1 MGTIVTGATG
11 YLGRALSAR
20 LTADGRTVHAL
31 VRSTSSLERV
41 RAVAPNVTFHVHD
54 GTTERIATVI
64 GEIDPEIVFHL
75 ASHYRREDSPSDLE
89 DLVESNV
96 LFGTQVLDAM
106 RRAGCHRLVAAGSAF
121 EHHGEGG
128 DQAVNLYA
136 ATKRAFGEILA
147 YYAEVAAIDAVVTV
161 LYDVYGPDDER
172 QRLPTLIREAQHGG
186 PPLSLP
192 THPVNLDMLFVD
204 DAVAALVRA
213 GALTAEQRP
222 GVRRFAASG
231 GSVRSISDV
240 VAAFERASG
249 RPVPVASDAY
259 PVPDRAIE
267 TPWRGPQVPGWAP
280 KVSLEDGFRLL
291 LMGDGEPDPSGRSH

>member
-1 MGTIVTGATG
+1 MRTIVTGATG
-11 YLGRALSAR
+11 YLGRELAAR

-31 VRSTSSLERV
+31 VRSTSNLERL
-41 RAVAPNVTFHVHD
+41 RGVAPAVTCHVHD
-54 GTTERIATVI
+54 GTTEGIATVF
-64 GEIDPEIVFHL
+64 GDIDPEIVFHL
-75 ASHYRREDSPSDLE
+75 ASRYRREDSPSDLE
-89 DLVESNV
+89 DMVESNV
-96 LFGTQVLDAM
+96 LFGTRVLDAM

-121 EHHGEGG
+121 EHYGEGG
-128 DQAVNLYA
+128 DQALNLYA

-147 YYAEVAAIDAVVTV
+147 YYADVAAIDAVVTV

-172 QRLPTLIREAQHGG
+172 RRLPTLMREAQHGG

-192 THPVNLDMLFVD
+192 SRPINVDMLFVD

-213 GALTAEQRP
+213 GALTAERRP

-231 GSVRSISDV
+231 GSVRSIPDV
-240 VAAFERASG
+240 VGAFERASG
-249 RPVPVASDAY
+249 RPVPVAPDAY
-259 PVPDRAIE
+259 PVPDRAID

-291 LMGDGEPDPSGRSH
+291 LAGDGEPAPSGPSK

>member
-1 MGTIVTGATG
+1 MRTIVTGATG
-11 YLGRALSAR
+11 YLGRALAAS
-20 LTADGRTVHAL
+20 LIADGRTVHAL
-31 VRSTSSLERV
+31 VRSTSNLERV
-41 RAVAPNVTFHVHD
+41 RAVAPDVTFHVHD
-54 GTTERIATVI
+54 GTTESIATII
-64 GEIDPEIVFHL
+64 GDIDPEIVFHL
-75 ASHYRREDSPSDLE
+75 AARYRREDSPSDL
-89 DLVESNV
+89 DVLVEANV

-128 DQAVNLYA
+128 DQALNLYA
-136 ATKRAFGEILA
+136 ATKQAFGEILA

-172 QRLPTLIREAQHGG
+172 RRLPTLMREAQFGG

-192 THPVNLDMLFVD
+192 ARPIKVDMLFVD

-213 GALTAEQRP
+213 GVLTAEQRP

-259 PVPDRAIE
+259 PVPDRSIE

-291 LMGDGEPDPSGRSH
+291 LMGDESPRSV